1 MNNPQA
7 LYPARQ
13 ELSYSLEGMDPRDQI
28 LFKSLVR
35 LLDHLTAQ
43 KWTYRPA
50 SADYRVDLLVVAEW
64 HSPTRCGLLHHA
76 AQPVLSIGKGA
87 ERELHLSWPVQPLR
101 LQAELDRIGSVAIK
115 NQQASATAPSAPGPS
130 PSIAPVLDESQKL
143 FRLKQWPASPYLAG
157 VGRMRMATL
166 LTGRAMGLP
175 ELQQRSALQ
184 LSVCSAFVA
193 ELLGA
198 KLLVVTAAEPATP
211 ASAPVPINDW
221 PSSAKAFAKPNLFAR
236 IRERLGIKSS
246 QSA

>member
-1 MNNPQA
+1 MNNTQA

-13 ELSYSLEGMDPRDQI
+13 ELSYSLEGMEPRDQI

-50 SADYRVDLLVVAEW
+50 SADYRVDLLVAAEW
-64 HSPTRCGLLHHA
+64 HSPTRCELLHYA

-101 LQAELDRIGSVAIK
+101 LQAELDRIGSVALK
-115 NQQASATAPSAPGPS
+115 NQRASAPVLSAPS
-130 PSIAPVLDESQKL
+130 PSPSPVLNESQKL
-143 FRLKQWPASPYLAG
+143 FRLKQWPASSYLAG

-198 KLLVVTAAEPATP
+198 QLLVVTAAEPATP
-211 ASAPVPINDW
+211 ASAPVPVIHL
-221 PSSAKAFAKPNLFAR
+221 PSSTKAFAKPHLFAR

-246 QSA
+246 RST